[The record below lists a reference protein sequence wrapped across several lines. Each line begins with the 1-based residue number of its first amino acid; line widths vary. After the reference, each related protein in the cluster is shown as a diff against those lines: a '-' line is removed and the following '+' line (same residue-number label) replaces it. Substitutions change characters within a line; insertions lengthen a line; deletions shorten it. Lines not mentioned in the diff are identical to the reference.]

1 MTPIPSAG
9 AMRELAKS
17 KLSIDER
24 TIRWLYTICVK
35 AICERADDGYLSATI
50 PLLPNL
56 NPELIRQ
63 SLTAKGYAATILVE
77 PVYQLIVS
85 WKDEK

>member
-1 MTPIPSAG
+1 MTPIPSAE

-63 SLTAKGYAATILVE
+63 SLTAMGYAVTIQIE

-85 WKDEK
+85 WKEFK

>member
-24 TIRWLYTICVK
+24 TIRWLYTICVN
-35 AICERADDGYLSATI
+35 AICERADDGHLSATI

-63 SLTAKGYAATILVE
+63 SLTAKGYASTILVE
-77 PVYQLIVS
+77 PTYQLIVS
-85 WKDEK
+85 WKE

>member
-35 AICERADDGYLSATI
+35 AICERADDGYLSAII

-63 SLTAKGYAATILVE
+63 SLTAKGYASTILVE
-77 PVYQLIVS
+77 PTYQLIVS
-85 WKDEK
+85 WKE